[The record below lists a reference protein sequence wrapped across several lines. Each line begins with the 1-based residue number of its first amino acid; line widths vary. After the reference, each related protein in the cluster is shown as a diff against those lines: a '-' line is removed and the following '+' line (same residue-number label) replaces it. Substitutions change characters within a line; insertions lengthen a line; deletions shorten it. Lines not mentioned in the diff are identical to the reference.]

1 MRVTAYTRTDTTMKV
16 QMRLFVLLLFAA
28 RAATQLQC
36 GTYAQTEQAMRICFE
51 LETQTR
57 TFCVA
62 KGEGPATEQRFAALA
77 TSADRAIVIEYAT
90 LANAAG
96 MFGAQAQTCIDL
108 WRRARCAIAF
118 PLAGQS
124 KVCAATCQRLVD
136 AKCDA
141 RFFHLDACVFP
152 DTSAACADVSTG
164 AACVVAQ
171 QQEAEPLPTP
181 VLPAPRQPSRSGA
194 AQLLPAATLA
204 ITVMTAFI

>member
-1 MRVTAYTRTDTTMKV
+1 
-16 QMRLFVLLLFAA
+16 MRLFVLLLFAWTGTA
-28 RAATQLQC
+28 QLQC

-57 TFCVA
+57 PFCVS

-77 TSADRAIVIEYAT
+77 TSADRSIVIEYAA

-118 PLAGQS
+118 PLADQG

-152 DTSAACADVSTG
+152 NTAGDCADVSTG
-164 AACVVAQ
+164 AACAVAQ
-171 QQEAEPLPTP
+171 QEAQPLPTP
-181 VLPAPRQPSRSGA
+181 ALPVPRRPSRSGT
-194 AQLLPAATLA
+194 AQLLPAMGLLVSAM
-204 ITVMTAFI
+204 VWFI